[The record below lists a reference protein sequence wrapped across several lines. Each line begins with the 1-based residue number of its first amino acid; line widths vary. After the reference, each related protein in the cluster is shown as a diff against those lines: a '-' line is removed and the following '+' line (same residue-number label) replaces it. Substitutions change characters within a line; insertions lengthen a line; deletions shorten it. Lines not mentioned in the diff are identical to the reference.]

1 MELTLYDRVGGQQV
15 SDTAI
20 VELPEDPAAGPVADV
35 RIWPQAIDV
44 VIGAVTVRFPLT
56 GTER

>member
-1 MELTLYDRVGGQQV
+1 LELTLYDRVGGQQV